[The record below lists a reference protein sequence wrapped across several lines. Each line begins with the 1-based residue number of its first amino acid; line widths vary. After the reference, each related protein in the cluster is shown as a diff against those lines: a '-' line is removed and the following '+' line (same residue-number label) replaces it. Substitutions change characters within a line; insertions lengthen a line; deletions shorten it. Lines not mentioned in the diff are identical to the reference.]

1 MESLFIHTTLIL
13 ALIVSL
19 AALLIMGFLDVAHQ
33 LLSRNLFVAPLL
45 PNDKRADESFD
56 ETGQA

>member
-1 MESLFIHTTLIL
+1 MELSFIRTILIL

-19 AALLIMGFLDVAHQ
+19 GALLIIGFLAVAHQ

-45 PNDKRADESFD
+45 PNEERAAESFD

>member
-1 MESLFIHTTLIL
+1 MELSFIRTILIL

-19 AALLIMGFLDVAHQ
+19 GASLIAGFLNVAHQ
-33 LLSRNLFVAPLL
+33 LLSRKIFVTPFF
-45 PNDKRADESFD
+45 PSRERADESCD

>member
-1 MESLFIHTTLIL
+1 MELSFIRTILIL

-19 AALLIMGFLDVAHQ
+19 GAVLIMGFLDVAHQ
-33 LLSRNLFVAPLL
+33 LLSRNIFVTPLL
-45 PNDKRADESFD
+45 PNGERADESFD